1 MKTHK
6 GKDATAAYS
15 PAKGNPVV
23 IYTCK
28 FKPEHFRRGV
38 EIVTKHFPEAQAQSE
53 IHKKR
58 LNIFLERPSTHELVN
73 VSFFDEG
80 PDVDDWHANT
90 ERRKTVAKLKDLLEK
105 PIDVQVFEVDGVVGI
120 SE

>member
-1 MKTHK
+1 MKMLTD
-6 GKDATAAYS
+6 KDATAAYS
-15 PAKGNPVV
+15 PAKGHPVV

-58 LNIFLERPSTHELVN
+58 LNIFLERPSTHEIVN

-80 PDVDDWHANT
+80 PDVDDWHASK
-90 ERRKTVAKLKDLLEK
+90 ERLKTVEKLQDMLEK
-105 PIDVQVFEVDGVVGI
+105 PIDVQVFKVDHVVGAF
-120 SE
+120 